1 MTFCDII
8 NVIAEVSHLF
18 QWAANN
24 LYRKMSFEN
33 EFITEANA
41 YAKFQITSILISI
54 AFYSRLMLNY
64 LVYCASNCR

>member
-8 NVIAEVSHLF
+8 NVIAAVSHLF

-24 LYRKMSFEN
+24 LYRKRSFEN

-41 YAKFQITSILISI
+41 YAKFQTTSILISI
-54 AFYSRLMLNY
+54 AFLFTFDVKLLSILRK
-64 LVYCASNCR
+64 

>member
-8 NVIAEVSHLF
+8 NVIAAVSHLF

-24 LYRKMSFEN
+24 LYRKRSFEN

-54 AFYSRLMLNY
+54 AFLFTFDVKLLSILRK
-64 LVYCASNCR
+64 